1 MVAIII
7 RRKPTLQILK
17 DKKRALIET
26 SKTGI
31 HQNSVVNAAI
41 DDIEQDHS
49 TSGTGTA
56 PASANTVPW
65 LLKKRREINQG
76 SKGKQSKF

>member
-1 MVAIII
+1 MVII
-7 RRKPTLQILK
+7 RRKSTLQILK

-31 HQNSVVNAAI
+31 HQNSVVNEAI
-41 DDIEQDHS
+41 NKLERDHS
-49 TSGTGTA
+49 TTGTGSA
-56 PASANTVPW
+56 PASADTVPW
-65 LLKKRREINQG
+65 LLKKKRELSQG